1 MFFVQCSL
9 KGSYDDVPKFFK
21 ISSFVFSRMK
31 ESHTG
36 AVFTKYFILPQRVL
50 LNSSKS
56 SEGIIFSKKN
66 YSQSSRDQLLP
77 RNREMSKAKR
87 KGGVDLVAIWMMS
100 TCLLTM
106 PIVIG

>member
-36 AVFTKYFILPQRVL
+36 AA
-50 LNSSKS
+50 
-56 SEGIIFSKKN
+56 
-66 YSQSSRDQLLP
+66 YSQNILSYHKEFS
-77 RNREMSKAKR
+77 
-87 KGGVDLVAIWMMS
+87 
-100 TCLLTM
+100 
-106 PIVIG
+106 